1 MAAILVVEDEV
12 DLCNLIR
19 TKLEAEGHSV
29 FQAFDGPAALR
40 MVEVHRPHLV
50 ILDWMLPGLDGLAVC
65 RQLRQ
70 HYVMP
75 IIMLTA
81 RTEEID
87 RVLGLEVGADDYI
100 SKPFSIREL
109 LARVRAVLR
118 RVELDSR
125 SSSPIS
131 NRTNGGA
138 QSIIPTANDATAS
151 SKAQAVGK
159 EVFIAP
165 SQDASPPHPGGAKE
179 LIRAKLRAPT
189 EDVSAGEQSSL
200 PTTSAPIVRGP
211 LSIYELERV
220 VTLDGVE
227 LDLTP
232 KEYELLLLLAS
243 HPGRAFSREFLLQH
257 LWGYDYDGFDRTVD
271 THMTALRK
279 KLGTVGEK
287 IVTVW
292 GVGYRFVV

>member
-19 TKLEAEGHSV
+19 SKLEAEGHTI
-29 FQAFDGPAALR
+29 FQAFDGLTALTL
-40 MVEVHRPHLV
+40 VEEHRPQLV
-50 ILDWMLPGLDGLAVC
+50 ILDWMLPGMDGLAVC

-70 HYVMP
+70 NYLMP

-100 SKPFSIREL
+100 SKPFSIREV
-109 LARVRAVLR
+109 LARVRAILR
-118 RVELDSR
+118 RVDLDSR
-125 SSSPIS
+125 SQLA
-131 NRTNGGA
+131 T
-138 QSIIPTANDATAS
+138 PTANRADQQESININEQPAGAS
-151 SKAQAVGK
+151 QQL
-159 EVFIAP
+159 P
-165 SQDASPPHPGGAKE
+165 QSP
-179 LIRAKLRAPT
+179 
-189 EDVSAGEQSSL
+189 
-200 PTTSAPIVRGP
+200 PIVRGP
-211 LSIYELERV
+211 LSIFELERI
-220 VTLDGVE
+220 VTLDTIE
-227 LDLTP
+227 IDLTP

-271 THMTALRK
+271 THITRLRK
-279 KLGTVGEK
+279 KLGSLGEK

-292 GVGYRFVV
+292 GVGYRFVT

>member
-29 FQAFDGPAALR
+29 LQAFDGPAALSL
-40 MVEVHRPHLV
+40 VEVHRPHLV

-70 HYVMP
+70 NYLMP

-109 LARVRAVLR
+109 LARVRAILR

-125 SSSPIS
+125 SSSPVS
-131 NRTNGGA
+131 NRTNGEA
-138 QSIIPTANDATAS
+138 Q
-151 SKAQAVGK
+151 
-159 EVFIAP
+159 FIAP
-165 SQDASPPHPGGAKE
+165 SQDTSPPHPGGAQE
-179 LIRAKLRAPT
+179 LIRPPLRAPR
-189 EDVSAGEQSSL
+189 EDVSAGEQASL
-200 PTTSAPIVRGP
+200 PATSAPLVRGA
-211 LSIYELERV
+211 LCIYELERA

-271 THMTALRK
+271 SHMTRLRK

>member
-19 TKLEAEGHSV
+19 SKLEAEGHTI
-29 FQAFDGPAALR
+29 FQAFDGLTALTLD
-40 MVEVHRPHLV
+40 EEHRPQLV
-50 ILDWMLPGLDGLAVC
+50 ILDWMLPGMDGLAVC

-70 HYVMP
+70 NYLMP

-100 SKPFSIREL
+100 SKPFSIREV
-109 LARVRAVLR
+109 LARVRAILR
-118 RVELDSR
+118 RVDLDSR
-125 SSSPIS
+125 SQLA
-131 NRTNGGA
+131 T
-138 QSIIPTANDATAS
+138 PTANRADQQAS
-151 SKAQAVGK
+151 INEQPAGA
-159 EVFIAP
+159 
-165 SQDASPPHPGGAKE
+165 SQQLPQSP
-179 LIRAKLRAPT
+179 
-189 EDVSAGEQSSL
+189 
-200 PTTSAPIVRGP
+200 PIVRGP
-211 LSIYELERV
+211 LSIFELERI
-220 VTLDGVE
+220 VTLDAIE
-227 LDLTP
+227 IDLTP

-271 THMTALRK
+271 THITRLRK
-279 KLGTVGEK
+279 KLGSLGEK

-292 GVGYRFVV
+292 GVGYRFVT

>member
-40 MVEVHRPHLV
+40 LVEVHHPHLV

-70 HYVMP
+70 NYLMP

-109 LARVRAVLR
+109 LARVRAILR

-125 SSSPIS
+125 SSSPVS
-131 NRTNGGA
+131 NLTNGGT
-138 QSIIPTANDATAS
+138 Q
-151 SKAQAVGK
+151 
-159 EVFIAP
+159 FITP
-165 SQDASPPHPGGAKE
+165 SQDASPPYSRGAK
-179 LIRAKLRAPT
+179 
-189 EDVSAGEQSSL
+189 EDVSAEVQSSL
-200 PTTSAPIVRGP
+200 PTTSAPIVRGA
-211 LSIYELERV
+211 LCIYELERV
-220 VTLDGVE
+220 AKLDGVE
-227 LDLTP
+227 LELTP

-271 THMTALRK
+271 THMTRLRK

>member
-1 MAAILVVEDEV
+1 MAMILVVEDEV

-19 TKLEAEGHSV
+19 SKLEAEGHSV
-29 FQAFDGPAALR
+29 FQAFDGSAALR
-40 MVEVHRPHLV
+40 LVEAHRPHLV

-70 HYVMP
+70 NYLMP

-109 LARVRAVLR
+109 LARVRAMLR

-131 NRTNGGA
+131 SKTNGGA
-138 QSIIPTANDATAS
+138 QFISSPQNAS
-151 SKAQAVGK
+151 SMHS
-159 EVFIAP
+159 E
-165 SQDASPPHPGGAKE
+165 SAKE
-179 LIRAKLRAPT
+179 LIPAQLRASS
-189 EDVSAGEQSSL
+189 EHVLAGEPSSL
-200 PTTSAPIVRGP
+200 PIASAPIVRGA
-211 LSIYELERV
+211 LCIYELERV

-271 THMTALRK
+271 THITRLRK
-279 KLGTVGEK
+279 KLGTLGEK

-292 GVGYRFVV
+292 SVGYRFVA

>member
-29 FQAFDGPAALR
+29 LQAFDGPAALSL
-40 MVEVHRPHLV
+40 VEAHRPHLV

-70 HYVMP
+70 NYVMP

-109 LARVRAVLR
+109 LARVRAMLR

-125 SSSPIS
+125 SSSPVS
-131 NRTNGGA
+131 NIPDGGA
-138 QSIIPTANDATAS
+138 QLN
-151 SKAQAVGK
+151 
-159 EVFIAP
+159 AP
-165 SQDASPPHPGGAKE
+165 SQDASPP
-179 LIRAKLRAPT
+179 
-189 EDVSAGEQSSL
+189 V
-200 PTTSAPIVRGP
+200 TSAPIMRGP
-211 LSIYELERV
+211 LSIYEIERV
-220 VTLDGVE
+220 VMLDGVE

-271 THMTALRK
+271 THMTRLRK

>member
-12 DLCNLIR
+12 DICNLIR
-19 TKLEAEGHSV
+19 EKLEAEGHTV
-29 FQAFDGPAALR
+29 LQAFDGLTALALA
-40 MVEVHRPHLV
+40 EKHRLQLV
-50 ILDWMLPGLDGLAVC
+50 ILDWMLPGMDGLAVC

-70 HYVMP
+70 NYLMP

-100 SKPFSIREL
+100 SKPFSVREV
-109 LARVRAVLR
+109 LARVRAILR
-118 RVELDSR
+118 RVDLDSR
-125 SSSPIS
+125 LQSTTPPNIINHQTSGQVQQVGQPAGVSQQSPIS
-131 NRTNGGA
+131 T
-138 QSIIPTANDATAS
+138 
-151 SKAQAVGK
+151 
-159 EVFIAP
+159 
-165 SQDASPPHPGGAKE
+165 
-179 LIRAKLRAPT
+179 
-189 EDVSAGEQSSL
+189 
-200 PTTSAPIVRGP
+200 PIVRGP
-211 LSIYELERV
+211 LSIYELERIV
-220 VTLDGVE
+220 KLDSIE

-271 THMTALRK
+271 THITRLRK
-279 KLGTVGEK
+279 KLGALGEK

>member
-29 FQAFDGPAALR
+29 LQAFDGPAALSL
-40 MVEVHRPHLV
+40 VEAHRPHLV

-70 HYVMP
+70 KYLMP

-109 LARVRAVLR
+109 LARVRAALR
-118 RVELDSR
+118 RVEMDTR
-125 SSSPIS
+125 PSSPVS
-131 NRTNGGA
+131 NITNGGA
-138 QSIIPTANDATAS
+138 QFIAS
-151 SKAQAVGK
+151 SQ
-159 EVFIAP
+159 E
-165 SQDASPPHPGGAKE
+165 ASPPYPGGAKE
-179 LIRAKLRAPT
+179 LTHAKLGAST

-200 PTTSAPIVRGP
+200 PTTSAPIVRGA

-232 KEYELLLLLAS
+232 KEFELLLLLAS

-271 THMTALRK
+271 SHITRLRK

-292 GVGYRFVV
+292 SVGYRFVA